1 MDRRPQ
7 SEQFR
12 QSQDDDF
19 NSPDFSLAFQPMVDI
34 DNKRIFGHEALA
46 RGLEGQSAQSVLYKI
61 NANNRYQFDQ
71 TVRRKA
77 IQMATKLDL
86 DGILAINFLPNAI
99 YNPQTGIRATLQACD
114 DYGFPIE
121 KIMFEVTE
129 AEEVKDKQ
137 HLKNIISWYKKRGF
151 ITAIDEFGGGHSG
164 LNLLVEWQ
172 PDVIKLDKAM
182 IRDIHNNTTRQILIR
197 SIIDVAKDLNIRVI
211 ASGVEQRGEFIMLR
225 DFGLSLFQGFFFAE
239 PVFEGLATID
249 DSQWESW
256 LAI

>member
-1 MDRRPQ
+1 MDKRPS
-7 SEQFR
+7 SEQLN
-12 QSQDDDF
+12 QTQDDDF
-19 NSPDFSLAFQPMVDI
+19 NSPEFSLAFQPMLDI
-34 DNKRIFGHEALA
+34 DSKRVFGHEALA
-46 RGLEGQSAQSVLYKI
+46 RGLKGQSAQSVLYKI
-61 NANNRYQFDQ
+61 NANNRYHFDQ

-77 IQMATKLDL
+77 IKMATRLNI

-99 YNPQTGIRATLQACD
+99 YNPQTGIKATLQACE

-137 HLKNIISWYKKRGF
+137 HLKNIFTWYKKRGF
-151 ITAIDEFGGGHSG
+151 RTAIDEFGGGHSG

-172 PDVIKLDKAM
+172 PDMIKLDKSM
-182 IRDIHNNTTRQILIR
+182 IRDIHENSTRQILVR
-197 SIIDVAKDLNIRVI
+197 SIIDVATDLDIRVM
-211 ASGVEQRGEFIMLR
+211 ATGVEQRGEFTMLR

-256 LAI
+256 QAI